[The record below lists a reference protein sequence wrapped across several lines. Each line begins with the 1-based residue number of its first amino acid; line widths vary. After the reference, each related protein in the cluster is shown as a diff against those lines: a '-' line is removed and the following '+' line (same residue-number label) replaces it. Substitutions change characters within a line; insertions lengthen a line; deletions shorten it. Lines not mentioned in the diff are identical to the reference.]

1 MRREPEAIDV
11 SQPAKVHPTALV
23 EDGVVLGDGTAVWD
37 SAHLRGPSTVG
48 RDCIIGEKSYVAYGV
63 RIGDRVK
70 VNAFVY
76 LCTGVTLEDGV
87 MVSAGTVFTNDR
99 YPRATTADL
108 TELRPSDPDEDTTA
122 TLVGAGATIGA
133 RAVIGPGVDL
143 GRFSMV
149 AAGAVVTHDV
159 ADFHLV
165 AGLPART
172 IGLVCR
178 CGPPLL
184 RVGPGEALGDHDEL
198 PCVACHR
205 RYAVVGGRVKELDPT

>member
-1 MRREPEAIDV
+1 MSPGAT
-11 SQPAKVHPTALV
+11 VHPTALI
-23 EDGVVLGDGTAVWD
+23 EDGVVLGEGTAVWD
-37 SAHLRGPSTVG
+37 SAHLRGPSSVG

-70 VNAFVY
+70 LNAFVY
-76 LCTGVTLEDGV
+76 VCTGITIEEGV

-99 YPRATTADL
+99 YPRATSPDL
-108 TELRPSDPDEDTTA
+108 TELRSSDPDEDTTS

-172 IGLVCR
+172 VGLVCR
-178 CGPPLL
+178 CGPPLV

-198 PCVACHR
+198 TCGSCGR
-205 RYAVVGGRVKELDPT
+205 RYAVTSGRVKELDPT

>member
-1 MRREPEAIDV
+1 MAR
-11 SQPAKVHPTALV
+11 VHPTALV
-23 EDGVVLGDGTAVWD
+23 EDGVDLGEGTAVWD

-48 RDCIIGEKSYVAYGV
+48 SDCIIGEKTYVAYGV
-63 RIGDRVK
+63 HIGDRVK
-70 VNAFVY
+70 VNAFAY

-99 YPRATTADL
+99 YPRATTPDL
-108 TELRPSDPDEDTTA
+108 AELRSSDPDEDTLS

-143 GRFSMV
+143 GQFSMV

-172 IGLVCR
+172 VGIVCR

-184 RVGPGEALGDHDEL
+184 RVGPGEALGDHEEL
-198 PCVACHR
+198 TCGACGR
-205 RYAVVGGRVKELDPT
+205 RYAVTAGRVVERDS